1 MAATLKGT
9 NARVLKAAMRLYRS
23 AEIQYGPYAGD
34 VHFYASESA
43 VREWERACKLLQK
56 LSGPIREGSDGD

>member
-1 MAATLKGT
+1 MTAPALNGA
-9 NARVLKAAMRLYRS
+9 NDRVLKAAMRLYRS

-43 VREWERACKLLQK
+43 VREWERACKALQK
-56 LSGPIREGSDGD
+56 LSGSIREGNDK